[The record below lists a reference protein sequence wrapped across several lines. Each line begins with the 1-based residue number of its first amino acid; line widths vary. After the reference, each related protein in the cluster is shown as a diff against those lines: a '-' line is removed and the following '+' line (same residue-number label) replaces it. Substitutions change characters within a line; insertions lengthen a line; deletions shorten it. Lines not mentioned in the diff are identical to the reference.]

1 MRNLRQN
8 LFLAFA
14 HAPAELYSARMV
26 SALSSA
32 VPPFPIA
39 RFSVEQYHR
48 MIESGAFTEDDRL
61 ELIEGWV
68 VQQMAKG
75 PGHEYAVGQGEE
87 LLRARIP
94 AGWHVRNQA
103 PITLTSSEPEPD
115 LTIVRGDR
123 GAYRQRHPVPS
134 EVALVVEV
142 SDTSL
147 DTDRVKGKT
156 YGAAGIPEYW
166 IINLVD
172 RHVEVYT
179 QPDAASELGYAIC
192 TMFRANETI
201 ALRMAGQDLGTLAVI
216 ALLP

>member
-1 MRNLRQN
+1 MPL
-8 LFLAFA
+8 
-14 HAPAELYSARMV
+14 P
-26 SALSSA
+26 A
-32 VPPFPIA
+32 VPPLPVA
-39 RFSVEQYHR
+39 RFSVDQYHR

-87 LLRARIP
+87 LLRALLP

-115 LTIVRGDR
+115 LAIVRGDR
-123 GAYRQRHPVPS
+123 GAYRRRHPIAS
-134 EVALVVEV
+134 DVALIVEV

-147 DTDRVKGKT
+147 DTDRIKGKT
-156 YGAAGIPEYW
+156 YGSAGILEYW

-172 RHVEVYT
+172 RCIEVHA
-179 QPDAASELGYAIC
+179 QPEPTSATGYAHRKVVRS
-192 TMFRANETI
+192 TETI
-201 ALRMAGQDLGTLAVI
+201 ALHIAGQDLGTLAVA

>member
-1 MRNLRQN
+1 
-8 LFLAFA
+8 
-14 HAPAELYSARMV
+14 MV
-26 SALSSA
+26 SVPSTA
-32 VPPFPIA
+32 VPPLPIA

-48 MIESGAFTEDDRL
+48 MVESGAFTENDRL

-87 LLRARIP
+87 LLRAIVP

-103 PITLTSSEPEPD
+103 PITLTTSEPEPD

-123 GAYRQRHPVPS
+123 AAYRRRHPVAS

-147 DTDRVKGKT
+147 DTDRIKGKT
-156 YGAAGIPEYW
+156 YGAAGIVEYW

-172 RHVEVYT
+172 RCVEVHT
-179 QPDAASELGYAIC
+179 QPDPASETGYARRKV
-192 TMFRANETI
+192 FRADETI
-201 ALRMAGQDLGTLAVI
+201 TFHIAAQALGTLAVD

>member
-1 MRNLRQN
+1 
-8 LFLAFA
+8 
-14 HAPAELYSARMV
+14 MV
-26 SALSSA
+26 SVPSCA

-75 PGHEYAVGQGEE
+75 PGHEYAVGQGED

-103 PITLTSSEPEPD
+103 PVTLKSSEPEPD

-123 GAYRQRHPVPS
+123 RAYRQRHPVPS
-134 EVALVVEV
+134 EIALVVEV

-156 YGAAGIPEYW
+156 YGSAGIAEYW

-172 RHVEVYT
+172 RCIEVYT
-179 QPDAASELGYAIC
+179 RPDAASELGYASHTI
-192 TMFRANETI
+192 FRANETI
-201 ALRMAGQDLGTLAVI
+201 EFHIAGQDLGALAVT

>member
-1 MRNLRQN
+1 M
-8 LFLAFA
+8 A
-14 HAPAELYSARMV
+14 SV
-26 SALSSA
+26 LSTA
-32 VPPFPIA
+32 VPPLPIA

-123 GAYRQRHPVPS
+123 GGYRQRHPVAS

-147 DTDRVKGKT
+147 NTDRVKGKT
-156 YGAAGIPEYW
+156 YGSAGIAEYW

-172 RHVEVYT
+172 RRVEVYA
-179 QPDAASELGYAIC
+179 QPDAASELGYASRKI
-192 TMFRANETI
+192 FRAHETI
-201 ALRMAGQDLGTLAVI
+201 ALHLAGQDLGTLDVI

>member
-1 MRNLRQN
+1 MGGL
-8 LFLAFA
+8 
-14 HAPAELYSARMV
+14 PST
-26 SALSSA
+26 A
-32 VPPFPIA
+32 VPPLPLA

-48 MIESGAFTEDDRL
+48 MVESGAFTEDNRL

-68 VQQMAKG
+68 VQQTAKG

-87 LLRARIP
+87 LLRALVP
-94 AGWHVRNQA
+94 VGWHVRNQA
-103 PITLTSSEPEPD
+103 PITLRTSEPEPD

-123 GAYRQRHPVPS
+123 AVYRRRHPAPS

-147 DTDRVKGKT
+147 DTDRIKGKT
-156 YGAAGIPEYW
+156 YGTAGITEYW

-172 RHVEVYT
+172 RCVEVLT
-179 QPDAASELGYAIC
+179 QPDPASETGYARRKI
-192 TMFRANETI
+192 FRANETI
-201 ALRMAGQDLGTLAVI
+201 TFHIADQDLGTLAVA

>member
-1 MRNLRQN
+1 MPL
-8 LFLAFA
+8 
-14 HAPAELYSARMV
+14 P
-26 SALSSA
+26 A
-32 VPPFPIA
+32 VPPLPAA
-39 RFSVEQYHR
+39 RLSVDQYHR

-68 VQQMAKG
+68 VQQTAKG

-87 LLRARIP
+87 LLRALLP

-115 LTIVRGDR
+115 LTIVRGER
-123 GAYRQRHPVPS
+123 GAYRRRHPIAS
-134 EVALVVEV
+134 DVALIVEV

-147 DTDRVKGKT
+147 DTDRIKGKT
-156 YGAAGIPEYW
+156 YGSAGIALYW

-172 RHVEVYT
+172 RCVEVHA
-179 QPDAASELGYAIC
+179 QPEPTSATGYAHREVIRS
-192 TMFRANETI
+192 TETI
-201 ALRMAGQDLGTLAVI
+201 ALHIAGQDLGTLVVA

>member
-1 MRNLRQN
+1 
-8 LFLAFA
+8 
-14 HAPAELYSARMV
+14 MV
-26 SALSSA
+26 SALSQA

-75 PGHEYAVGQGEE
+75 PGHEYVVGQTDE
-87 LLRARIP
+87 LLRSLVP

-115 LTIVRGDR
+115 LAIVRGDR
-123 GAYRQRHPVPS
+123 GDYRRHHPAAA
-134 EVALVVEV
+134 EVALIIEV
-142 SDTSL
+142 PDTSL
-147 DTDRVKGKT
+147 DTDRVKGRT
-156 YGAAGIPEYW
+156 YGAAMIAEYW

-172 RHVEVYT
+172 RCVEVYT
-179 QPDAASELGYAIC
+179 RPDPSSETGYASRSV
-192 TMFRANETI
+192 FRANEMVSVRV
-201 ALRMAGQDLGTLAVI
+201 ADRDLGALAVN

>member
-1 MRNLRQN
+1 
-8 LFLAFA
+8 
-14 HAPAELYSARMV
+14 MV
-26 SALSSA
+26 SALSNP

-115 LTIVRGDR
+115 LAIVRGDR
-123 GAYRQRHPVPS
+123 GVYLTGAPS
-134 EVALVVEV
+134 
-142 SDTSL
+142 T
-147 DTDRVKGKT
+147 
-156 YGAAGIPEYW
+156 
-166 IINLVD
+166 
-172 RHVEVYT
+172 
-179 QPDAASELGYAIC
+179 
-192 TMFRANETI
+192 
-201 ALRMAGQDLGTLAVI
+201 
-216 ALLP
+216 

>member
-1 MRNLRQN
+1 
-8 LFLAFA
+8 
-14 HAPAELYSARMV
+14 MV
-26 SALSSA
+26 SALSNA

-103 PITLTSSEPEPD
+103 PITLASSEPEPD

-123 GAYRQRHPVPS
+123 AAYRQRHPVAS

-147 DTDRVKGKT
+147 TTDRVKGKT
-156 YGAAGIPEYW
+156 YGAAGIAEFW

-172 RHVEVYT
+172 RRIEVYT
-179 QPDAASELGYAIC
+179 RPDVASELGYASRK
-192 TMFRANETI
+192 MFRDGETI
-201 ALRMAGQDLGTLAVI
+201 ALHLAGQDLGMLAVS

>member
-1 MRNLRQN
+1 
-8 LFLAFA
+8 
-14 HAPAELYSARMV
+14 MV

-48 MIESGAFTEDDRL
+48 MIQSGAFTEDDRL

-68 VQQMAKG
+68 VQQIAKG
-75 PGHEYAVGQGEE
+75 PGHEYAVGQGED

-94 AGWHVRNQA
+94 PGWHVRNQA

-134 EVALVVEV
+134 DIALVIEV

-156 YGAAGIPEYW
+156 YGSAGIAEYW

-172 RHVEVYT
+172 RCIEVYAR
-179 QPDAASELGYAIC
+179 PDPTSELGYASRK
-192 TMFRANETI
+192 MFRTGETC
-201 ALRMAGQDLGTLAVI
+201 ALHVAGQDLGTLAVSV
-216 ALLP
+216 LLP

>member
-1 MRNLRQN
+1 
-8 LFLAFA
+8 
-14 HAPAELYSARMV
+14 MV
-26 SALSSA
+26 SVPSTA
-32 VPPFPIA
+32 VPPLPIA

-87 LLRARIP
+87 LLRARVP

-123 GAYRQRHPVPS
+123 GAYRRRHPVAS

-147 DTDRVKGKT
+147 DTDRIKGKT
-156 YGAAGIPEYW
+156 YGSAGIAQYW
-166 IINLVD
+166 IVDLDEPASLRGFTLVG
-172 RHVEVYT
+172 
-179 QPDAASELGYAIC
+179 AAYELSGEF
-192 TMFRANETI
+192 TGPVT
-201 ALRMAGQDLGTLAVI
+201 LDVAGQAV
-216 ALLP
+216 AVDPSGLTPH

>member
-1 MRNLRQN
+1 
-8 LFLAFA
+8 
-14 HAPAELYSARMV
+14 MV
-26 SALSSA
+26 SAPSSA

-48 MIESGAFTEDDRL
+48 MLESGAFAEDDRL

-68 VQQMAKG
+68 VQQTAKG
-75 PGHEYAVGQGEE
+75 PGHEYAVGQGED

-115 LTIVRGDR
+115 LAIVRGDR
-123 GAYRQRHPVPS
+123 GVYRRRHPAPS
-134 EVALVVEV
+134 EVALIVEV

-156 YGAAGIPEYW
+156 YGAAGIAEYW

-172 RHVEVYT
+172 RCVEVYAR
-179 QPDAASELGYAIC
+179 PDATSELGYASRKI
-192 TMFRANETI
+192 FRANETI
-201 ALRMAGQDLGTLAVI
+201 ALHIAGQDLSTLAVI
-216 ALLP
+216 AVLP

>member
-1 MRNLRQN
+1 MSVHR
-8 LFLAFA
+8 ATV
-14 HAPAELYSARMV
+14 ESMV
-26 SALSSA
+26 SAPSHA
-32 VPPFPIA
+32 APPLPIA
-39 RFSVEQYHR
+39 RFSVDQYHR

-61 ELIEGWV
+61 ELIDGWV

-87 LLRARIP
+87 LLRARVP

-103 PITLTSSEPEPD
+103 PITLTRSEPEPD

-123 GAYRQRHPVPS
+123 GSYRQRHPDAS
-134 EVALVVEV
+134 DVALVVEV

-156 YGAAGIPEYW
+156 YGAARIPEYW

-172 RHVEVYT
+172 RCVEVYT
-179 QPDAASELGYAIC
+179 RPDPASETGYALRRILGVS
-192 TMFRANETI
+192 ETI
-201 ALRMAGQDLGTLAVI
+201 SVHIAGQDLGALAVA

>member
-1 MRNLRQN
+1 
-8 LFLAFA
+8 
-14 HAPAELYSARMV
+14 MV
-26 SALSSA
+26 SVPSTA
-32 VPPFPIA
+32 VPPLPIA

-87 LLRARIP
+87 LLRALVP

-103 PITLTSSEPEPD
+103 PITLTGSEPEPD
-115 LTIVRGDR
+115 LAIVRGDR
-123 GAYRQRHPVPS
+123 GAYRRRHPAAS

-147 DTDRVKGKT
+147 DTDRIKGKT
-156 YGAAGIPEYW
+156 YGAAGIAEYW

-172 RHVEVYT
+172 RCVEVYA
-179 QPDAASELGYAIC
+179 QPDPASETGYARRTI
-192 TMFRANETI
+192 FRANEAI
-201 ALRMAGQDLGTLAVI
+201 ALHVAGQGLGTVPVP

>member
-1 MRNLRQN
+1 
-8 LFLAFA
+8 
-14 HAPAELYSARMV
+14 MV
-26 SALSSA
+26 SALSNA
-32 VPPFPIA
+32 VPPFRIA

-68 VQQMAKG
+68 VQQMSKG
-75 PGHEYAVGQGEE
+75 PGHEYSVGQGEE
-87 LLRARIP
+87 LLRTHVP

-123 GAYRQRHPVPS
+123 GVYRQRHPVAS

-147 DTDRVKGKT
+147 NTDRVKAKT
-156 YGAAGIPEYW
+156 YGSAGIPEYW

-172 RHVEVYT
+172 RRIELYAR
-179 QPDAASELGYAIC
+179 PDAASELGYANRKI
-192 TMFRANETI
+192 FGAGETI
-201 ALRMAGQDLGTLAVI
+201 ALHIAGQDLGTLAVS